1 MVTVLDRWPFRRKL
15 NVLVIAPIAVVGVL
29 LGIGAYGQVQ
39 QARDAGRI
47 ADLVRDSEQVAKLI
61 NDVQAEHRQ
70 ALLLSVQY
78 DAARPGA
85 TLPPTTDYRQA
96 QRNTDAQVAAVRS
109 AFGSGLPSEEAQAFE
124 YIRGLGVLREK
135 LERAYV
141 PAANIDPAYAAAV
154 DYLIDGIGL
163 DRYSGTSSASVTTLL
178 DAVLRADAAHASFE
192 SAVFS
197 AQTRDANART
207 EYSRAVGAR
216 ELYRHQS
223 DRFQRIATSD
233 QVLRMDGIELS
244 AEQYGIESQFAELQ
258 IDPGTLQSQTPAQLR
273 KAIADGTRQSESRLA
288 ITRSLIEQTA
298 TQADALSADALRGA
312 LYLLCLALLGFV
324 VWLAFCVLVRRS
336 VVRPL
341 AALTGAAQQVVDVA
355 GEELAR
361 VADDESGESTPLR
374 PQSIPVPVRDEIGE
388 LAEAFNQVQL
398 TAAQLLERQVLSRR
412 NVAEMFGNVGRRVS
426 NLTTRQLTLIDAA
439 EREETDPE
447 ILERLYRIDHIA
459 VRLQRNADS
468 LMLLAGIRE
477 SGVEARPTPLANVIR
492 ASLGQIEGYQR
503 VSLRSETEVTVAPD
517 IIGDLTLMLAELLE
531 NAVAFSPSHTP
542 VEVVVR
548 PGTDV
553 TEDGGAL
560 VEVID
565 HGLGMSA
572 ERLAEE
578 NARLIR
584 RERLDLVPT
593 RMLGLF
599 VVGSLARRWGV
610 RVTLS
615 RTPGGGVTGT
625 VWIPAALLPAMSP
638 AEPSPP
644 AARGSAG
651 TVAAFPVRTGQG
663 TAAPAPPSVP
673 AAAAVPRQRPAVPAP
688 PGELPRRAPT
698 DTGVK
703 PATAARTDEETGEE
717 RTTAFGEPATAF
729 GEPATAFGEPAT
741 APGGSTTP
749 FGESA
754 AASGEPGAAF
764 GEPGAA
770 PGGSTTPFG
779 ESAAASGEPGAAF
792 GEPGA
797 APGGSTTAFGES
809 AAASGEPGAASG
821 EPGAVSGGSVAA
833 PGEPAAASGEPGA
846 ASGGSGAAFGES
858 RAASGGSAIAFGE
871 PGAAFG
877 EPGVAQA
884 ARPLRRRVRG
894 ATLAR
899 TASPAD
905 RRPSAVRQ
913 PADAEAVRSELDEF
927 EAAVRRAEQDS
938 AYAPTGPAATHQTHH
953 QKTQKEPGS
962 DHVDS

>member
-1 MVTVLDRWPFRRKL
+1 MSANRGNPPIAPGPSGPPGRPGHADRMPRLRRRKAATVLDRWPFRRKL
-15 NVLVIAPIAVVGVL
+15 NVLVITPIAVVGIL

-47 ADLVRDSEQVAKLI
+47 AELVRDSEQVAKLI
-61 NDVQAEHRQ
+61 DEVQAEHRQ

-85 TLPPTTDYRQA
+85 SPPQTGDYRQA
-96 QRNTDAQVAAVRS
+96 QRNTNAQVAAVRS
-109 AFGSGLPSEEAQAFE
+109 AFASGLAHGEAQALQ
-124 YIRGLGVLREK
+124 YIHALGVLREK
-135 LERAYV
+135 LEGGYV

-163 DRYSGTSSASVTTLL
+163 DRYTGTSSSSVTTLL
-178 DAVLRADAAHASFE
+178 DAVLRADAAHAAFE

-197 AQTRDANART
+197 AQTRDANALT
-207 EYSRAVGAR
+207 EYSHAVGAH
-216 ELYRHQS
+216 ELYEHQS
-223 DRFQRIATSD
+223 ARFQQLATPA
-233 QVLRMDGIELS
+233 QALRMDGIERGS
-244 AEQYGIESQFAELQ
+244 EQNGIEASFAELQ
-258 IDPGTLQSQTPAQLR
+258 IDPGALQDQTPAQLR
-273 KAIADGTRQSESRLA
+273 KTVADGTRQSETRLG

-298 TQADALSADALRGA
+298 AQADAVSAGALRGA
-312 LYLLCLALLGFV
+312 LYLLGLTLLGFV
-324 VWLAFCVLVRRS
+324 AWLLFCVLARRS

-341 AALTGAAQQVVDVA
+341 VALTGAAQQVVEVA

-361 VADDESGESTPLR
+361 VADDESGDSTPLR
-374 PQSIPVPVRDEIGE
+374 PRPIPVPVRDEIGE
-388 LAEAFNQVQL
+388 LAEAFNQVQI

-426 NLTTRQLTLIDAA
+426 NLTMRQLALIDTV

-447 ILERLYRIDHIA
+447 LLERLYSIDHIA

-477 SGVEARPTPLANVIR
+477 TGVEARPTPLANVIR

-531 NAVAFSPSHTP
+531 NAVAFSPFHAP

-560 VEVID
+560 IEVID

-572 ERLAEE
+572 ERLADE

-593 RMLGLF
+593 MVLGLF

-615 RTPGGGVTGT
+615 RTPGGGVTST
-625 VWIPAALLPAMSP
+625 IWIPAVLLLAMSP
-638 AEPSPP
+638 IDPAQP
-644 AARGSAG
+644 AATGPAAA
-651 TVAAFPVRTGQG
+651 VATFPAMTGQE
-663 TAAPAPPSVP
+663 TAAPAPPS
-673 AAAAVPRQRPAVPAP
+673 ALASAVTVTVTEQRPVAP
-688 PGELPRRAPT
+688 SLHGALPRRVPAC
-698 DTGVK
+698 TG
-703 PATAARTDEETGEE
+703 AELTTAQRSITETGAKM
-717 RTTAFGEPATAF
+717 TTAPDEP
-729 GEPATAFGEPAT
+729 
-741 APGGSTTP
+741 
-749 FGESA
+749 
-754 AASGEPGAAF
+754 
-764 GEPGAA
+764 
-770 PGGSTTPFG
+770 
-779 ESAAASGEPGAAF
+779 
-792 GEPGA
+792 
-797 APGGSTTAFGES
+797 
-809 AAASGEPGAASG
+809 
-821 EPGAVSGGSVAA
+821 
-833 PGEPAAASGEPGA
+833 PAAQAS
-846 ASGGSGAAFGES
+846 
-858 RAASGGSAIAFGE
+858 
-871 PGAAFG
+871 
-877 EPGVAQA
+877 
-884 ARPLRRRVRG
+884 RPLRRRVRG
-894 ATLAR
+894 ATLAM

-905 RRPSAVRQ
+905 RGESAARQPVDADAVRC
-913 PADAEAVRSELDEF
+913 ELDEF

-938 AYAPTGPAATHQTHH
+938 AHAPTGPAPSQHQES
-953 QKTQKEPGS
+953 QKESGS